1 MWFLL
6 AFFIAGFVLT
16 AFISP
21 KIKIEN
27 AKAAGLDDFNFPRS
41 NEGDPTPRFYGTVK
55 HEGPNTIG
63 LTDYVPVPIKKK
75 VKTGLF
81 SSKKVITGY
90 KNYIGLDLAW
100 GLGPG
105 VVYRRLWFGEN
116 LVWAGCL
123 YDTGCVNSI
132 IIDLPEL
139 YGGSKDGNRGGIGG
153 KVTMYCGAFDQ
164 SRDPYLALK
173 LDPNVPAYVGIAHM
187 VFSSVDGLSG
197 FWFGNANNVDA
208 IACEASYFSNSLGQI
223 DIYRYMPNGLDANP
237 VEVLHDILVDGWGNL
252 GYDPTKIN
260 TANWILKAEQIR
272 DEGNGISI
280 SIANATE
287 AKDVVKQIL
296 RQINGLIYED
306 QTTGLVELDLIRDDY
321 DVGDLDVLGPSQIV
335 EIRNYSKKLWN
346 ETNNVVRVKYTDR
359 EAGYI
364 KDKVAIAKDF
374 ALLRFQGK
382 QRPVEITMPGVY
394 EAGLANQIAAREL
407 SNLNVPLF
415 QCEMV
420 LNRTVSSL
428 KPGSVF
434 ILEWPEWGITQMVMR
449 VRKVGKGELRDGK
462 ITISVVQ
469 DEFSLKDTVISAP
482 VPPIYIPTSYEPADI
497 ETFDFMEVPAFLD
510 YQAGL
515 GTRVG
520 YTRLMSFAKSPTSY
534 SIGYDG
540 FIEEGDEDAQ
550 ILTVAPYSFNAKLD
564 NPISRFDGFADGVIP
579 VVVIKELNNP
589 TILQVAPDVRLGGG
603 LFAIGDELFAYET
616 FVDNLDGTYDLI
628 DVHRAF
634 LDSGWFAHIDEAP
647 VYFFDGQEGFFETDS
662 LPGVA
667 IDVYLTDRTATGSSA
682 VDSAVVSP
690 LTPVGRV
697 EAPVAPDYVT
707 ADASRAANQ
716 VFLSG
721 DIVSIDARARTRLEL
736 TQAWFEDDAAAT
748 PEPGTLYTIKTET
761 GGVETLVADDETLPY
776 NLTTTTGMVGQTI
789 VHVYAKRGSVNS
801 IASGPIPIVVVLP
814 ETVLID
820 GVPVL
825 IDGDTIEIS

>member
-6 AFFIAGFVLT
+6 AFFVAGFVLT

-21 KIKIEN
+21 KIKVEN
-27 AKAAGLDDFNFPRS
+27 AKAAGLDDFNFPRAD
-41 NEGDPTPRFYGTVK
+41 EGDPVARFYGTVK
-55 HEGPNTIG
+55 LQGPNTIG
-63 LTDYVPVPIKKK
+63 LTDYIPVPIKKK

-81 SSKKVITGY
+81 SSKKIITGY
-90 KNYIGLDLAW
+90 KNYIGVDLAW
-100 GLGPG
+100 ALGPG

-123 YDTGCVNSI
+123 YGETCVNEI
-132 IIDLPEL
+132 PIDLPEL
-139 YGGSKDGNRGGIGG
+139 YGGSKDGGRGGIGG

-164 SRDPYLALK
+164 ARDPYLALK

-187 VFSSVDGLSG
+187 VFSSLDGLSG

-208 IACEASYFSNSLGQI
+208 ISCEASYFSNSLGQV
-223 DIYRYMPNGLDANP
+223 DVYKYMPNGLDANP
-237 VEVLHDILVDGWGNL
+237 VEVLYDILVSGWGNL
-252 GYDPTKIN
+252 GYDPAKIN
-260 TANWILKAEQIR
+260 VAGWIAKAEQIR
-272 DEGNGISI
+272 LEGNGISI

-296 RQINGLIYED
+296 RQINGMIYED
-306 QTTGLVELDLIRDDY
+306 QTTGFVELDLIRDDY
-321 DVGDLDVLGPSQIV
+321 DIVDLDVLGPSQIV

-359 EAGYI
+359 DAGYI

-394 EAGLANQIAAREL
+394 NAALANQIAAREL

-420 LNRTVSSL
+420 LNRTVASL
-428 KPGSVF
+428 KPGAVF
-434 ILEWPEWGITQMVMR
+434 ILEWPEWGIVQMVMR
-449 VRKVGKGELRDGK
+449 VRKVGKGDLRDGK

-482 VPPIYIPTSYEPADI
+482 VAPIYIPTSYEPADI
-497 ETFDFMEVPAFLD
+497 VTFDFLEVPAFLD

-515 GTRVG
+515 GTRAG
-520 YTRLMSFAKSPTSY
+520 YTRLMSFAKSPTNY

-540 FIEEGDEDAQ
+540 FIEDGDEDAQ
-550 ILTVAPYSFNAKLD
+550 VLTVAPYSYHAKLD
-564 NPISRFDGFADGVIP
+564 GAIGRFDGFTDGVIP
-579 VVVIKELNNP
+579 AITIKELNSAAILKP
-589 TILQVAPDVRLGGG
+589 TPDVRLGGG
-603 LFAIGDELFAYET
+603 LFAIGDEIFAYED
-616 FVDNLDGTYDLI
+616 FSNNLDGTYDLF

-634 LDSGWFAHIDEAP
+634 LDTGWFAHIDEAT

-662 LPGVA
+662 LPNVG

-682 VDSAVVSP
+682 VADAVVSP

-707 ADASRAANQ
+707 ADGSRTPNQ
-716 VFLSG
+716 VFTAG
-721 DIVSIDARARTRLEL
+721 DVATINARPRTRLEV

-748 PEPGTLYTIKTET
+748 PEAGTLYTIKTET
-761 GGVETLVADDETLPY
+761 AGIETLVADDQTLPY
-776 NLTTTTGMVGQTI
+776 DLTITAPMLGQTV
-789 VHVYAKRGSVNS
+789 VHVYAKRDGITS
-801 IASGPIPIVVVLP
+801 IASGIIPVVVVLP
-814 ETVLID
+814 ETLLVD
-820 GVPVL
+820 GDPVL
-825 IDGDTIEIS
+825 IDGTTIEF

>member
-27 AKAAGLDDFNFPRS
+27 AKAAGLDDFGFPRS
-41 NEGDPTPRFYGTVK
+41 NEGDPVDRFYGTVK
-55 HEGPNTIG
+55 HSGPNTIG

-90 KNYIGLDLAW
+90 KNYIGVDLAW
-100 GLGPG
+100 ALGPG

-123 YDTGCVNSI
+123 YGEGCVNEI
-132 IIDLPEL
+132 TIDLPEL

-164 SRDPYLALK
+164 PRDPYLALK
-173 LDPNVPAYVGIAHM
+173 LNADVPAYVGIAHM

-208 IACEASYFSNSLGQI
+208 IACEASYFTNTLALDPYLQNLGT
-223 DIYRYMPNGLDANP
+223 DGLDANP
-237 VEVLHDILVDGWGNL
+237 VEVLYDILCDDWGNL
-252 GYDPTKIN
+252 GYDPAKIN
-260 TANWILKAEQIR
+260 VVDWRLKAQTVY
-272 DEGNGISI
+272 DEGNGISL

-287 AKDVVKQIL
+287 AKDAVKQIL
-296 RQINGLIYED
+296 RQINATIFED
-306 QTTGLVELDLIRDDY
+306 QSTGLVELTLLRDDY

-382 QRPVEITMPGVY
+382 QRPVEITMPGIY
-394 EAGLANQIAAREL
+394 NAALANQIAAREL
-407 SNLNVPLF
+407 SNLNVPIF

-420 LNRTVSSL
+420 LNRTVSGL
-428 KPGSVF
+428 KPGAVF
-434 ILEWPEWGITQMVMR
+434 VLEWPEWGIVQMIMR
-449 VRKVGKGELRDGK
+449 VRKVGNGDLRDGK

-482 VPPIYIPTSYEPADI
+482 VPPIYIPTNYDPEDI
-497 ETFDFMEVPAFLD
+497 VDFDFLEVPAFLD

-520 YTRLMSFAKSPTSY
+520 YTRLMSFVKSPTSY

-550 ILTVAPYSFNAKLD
+550 VLTVAPYSSFAKLD
-564 NPISRFDGFADGVIP
+564 GAIGRFDGFADGVIP
-579 VVVIKELNNP
+579 VVTIKELNNP
-589 TILQVAPDVRLGGG
+589 TALKTTPNVRLGGG
-603 LFAIGDELFAYET
+603 MFAVGDEFFAYEDSL
-616 FVDNLDGTYDLI
+616 DNLDGTYHLT

-634 LDSGWFAHIDEAP
+634 LDSGWFAHIDEAT

-682 VDSAVVSP
+682 VADAVVNP

-697 EAPVAPDYVT
+697 ERVIAPDYAT
-707 ADASRAANQ
+707 ADGSRAINQ
-716 VFLSG
+716 VFVTG
-721 DIVSIDARARTRLEL
+721 DIVAITARPRNRSDVIE
-736 TQAWFEDDAAAT
+736 AWFEDDAAGTA
-748 PEPGTLYTIKTET
+748 EAGTLYTIKSET
-761 GGVETLVADDETLPY
+761 LGVETLVADDQVLPY
-776 NLTTTTGMVGQTI
+776 DLTVTIGMVGQTV
-789 VHVYAKRGSVNS
+789 VHVYAKRDGLNS
-801 IASGPIPIVVVLP
+801 IASTIMPIVVVLP
-814 ETVLID
+814 ETLLID
-820 GVPVL
+820 GDPVL
-825 IDGDTIEIS
+825 IDGETIEF